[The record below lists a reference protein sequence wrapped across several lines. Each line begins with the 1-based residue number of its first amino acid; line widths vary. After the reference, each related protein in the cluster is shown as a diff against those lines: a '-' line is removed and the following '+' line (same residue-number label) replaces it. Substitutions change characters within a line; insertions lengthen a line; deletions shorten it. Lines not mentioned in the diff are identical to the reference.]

1 MIGRDSIRQILV
13 RLGSLGVAREDLE
26 ETFVRGRGN
35 GGQKINK
42 TSSTVR
48 LLHVPTGISVI
59 CQEQR
64 TLSQNRY
71 LARVL
76 LCDKLEAR
84 RKAGQQARQAAV
96 SKARAQKGKRSQG
109 VKREMIKTKRLRSQ
123 VKAGRR
129 TPNHGDS

>member
-13 RLGSLGVAREDLE
+13 RLGSLGMAREDLE
-26 ETFVRGRGN
+26 ESFVRGRGN

-48 LLHVPTGISVI
+48 LRHVPTGIEVI

-64 TLSQNRY
+64 SLSQNRY
-71 LARVL
+71 QARVL
-76 LCDKLEAR
+76 LCDKLEQR
-84 RKAGQQARQAAV
+84 RKAGSQVRQAAI

-109 VKREMIKTKRLRSQ
+109 LKREMIKTTRLRSQ
-123 VKAGRR
+123 IKAGRR
-129 TPNHGDS
+129 EPGREE

>member
-48 LLHVPTGISVI
+48 LRHVPTGIEVI

-64 TLSQNRY
+64 SLSQNRY
-71 LARVL
+71 QARVL
-76 LCDKLEAR
+76 LCDKLDQR
-84 RKAGQQARQAAV
+84 RKAGWQARQAAI
-96 SKARAQKGKRSQG
+96 SKARAQKGKRSAG
-109 VKREMIKTKRLRSQ
+109 LKREMIKTKRLRSQ
-123 VKAGRR
+123 IKAGRQPPKR
-129 TPNHGDS
+129 EE

>member
-1 MIGRDSIRQILV
+1 MIGRDSIREILL
-13 RLGSLGVAREDLE
+13 RLGSLRVAREDLE

-48 LLHVPTGISVI
+48 LRHVPTGIEVI

-64 TLSQNRY
+64 SLSQNRY
-71 LARVL
+71 QARVL
-76 LCDKLEAR
+76 LAEKLEQR
-84 RKAGQQARQAAV
+84 LKAGHQARQAAV

-109 VKREMIKTKRLRSQ
+109 LKREMIKTKRLRSK

-129 TPNHGDS
+129 HPPRED